1 MGKEELQSLMLC
13 GLILLLYLIRNQH
26 PILKQL
32 WKYVRLFLIILLVTL
47 SANFIKKQLKS
58 WWNEN

>member
-32 WKYVRLFLIILLVTL
+32 WKYVRLFLIILLITL